1 MGSIIAF
8 IVSLLI
14 IWKGGGYWTFFGYC
28 GLIISAIFIMIN
40 IAGAIQQTNRQMAQD
55 QQAAQRAE
63 DERRAREAAT
73 QRPCPMCGEAILKT
87 ARKCK
92 HCGEFIEP
100 ETSSVA
106 HADPVPA
113 SARSSKPDV
122 AEPTSAGAG
131 VRQFAAAAPSSSGKP
146 DTKITTGGFAI
157 LGLVGVL
164 IAKVL
169 GWI

>member
-1 MGSIIAF
+1 MGSVIAF

-40 IAGAIQQTNRQMAQD
+40 IATAIQQTNRQMAQD

-63 DERRAREAAT
+63 DEKRAREAAT

-100 ETSSVA
+100 ETSGA
-106 HADPVPA
+106 GYADPEPSERTPQPNVGKAAPP
-113 SARSSKPDV
+113 SS
-122 AEPTSAGAG
+122 G
-131 VRQFAAAAPSSSGKP
+131 VRQFAGSSPGGAGKP
-146 DTKITTGGFAI
+146 DTKITAGGFAI

-169 GWI
+169 GWL